1 MNENIGKRSVPC
13 GRSTAIDFV
22 DIEPMTNNDEFRDT
36 KGTVLGQGDRRG
48 GSKRCLPKPI
58 SNTGTPIVINRSVI
72 NSRRFCKRG

>member
-36 KGTVLGQGDRRG
+36 KGTVLGRGDRG
-48 GSKRCLPKPI
+48 GGVVKGAYPSPSPTQGLRL
-58 SNTGTPIVINRSVI
+58 
-72 NSRRFCKRG
+72 